1 MLKLMKDDIKH
12 PKKECAFNWI
22 TTTCY
27 QNQLMVDINAVR
39 VIRWDSK
46 RDLNTTLM
54 VELKPYPFHSRNRVL
69 RPSNT

>member
-1 MLKLMKDDIKH
+1 MKDGIKH

-46 RDLNTTLM
+46 GFEHDLNGGTQTLPLSFK
-54 VELKPYPFHSRNRVL
+54 E
-69 RPSNT
+69 